1 MAIDVAHLVERLAA
15 VGTLVATQIDV
26 IAHVVFHVTQAGRC
40 EGAHFATQQLFVAA
54 RLLVEL
60 DHLRV
65 QGSELLLKLQQSQ
78 LFQVV
83 LF

>member
-26 IAHVVFHVTQAGRC
+26 IAHVVFHVAQAGRS

-78 LFQVV
+78 FFQIIVA
-83 LF
+83 